1 MNLFNLNKVQFD
13 FVKVKIGQNLNP
25 ELSRNENKNFQ
36 YKS

>member
-13 FVKVKIGQNLNP
+13 FVKIGQNLNP
-25 ELSRNENKNFQ
+25 ELSRNENKNIQ